1 MRMPWRSP
9 SDLRAPQ
16 GDPKTDPPGRGAKKD
31 KSTREWD
38 RQPPP
43 SCDWRLIII
52 IVIIVIIVIIAI
64 IAIIVIIV
72 IIVIIIMT

>member
-43 SCDWRLIII
+43 SCDWRRWYGMGSYITDDGYITDGGYMA
-52 IVIIVIIVIIAI
+52 V
-64 IAIIVIIV
+64 
-72 IIVIIIMT
+72 T

>member
-43 SCDWRLIII
+43 SCDWRPLPKLFLNGSA
-52 IVIIVIIVIIAI
+52 V
-64 IAIIVIIV
+64 
-72 IIVIIIMT
+72 

>member
-43 SCDWRLIII
+43 SCDWRQEEKSS
-52 IVIIVIIVIIAI
+52 AECGGQ
-64 IAIIVIIV
+64 
-72 IIVIIIMT
+72 